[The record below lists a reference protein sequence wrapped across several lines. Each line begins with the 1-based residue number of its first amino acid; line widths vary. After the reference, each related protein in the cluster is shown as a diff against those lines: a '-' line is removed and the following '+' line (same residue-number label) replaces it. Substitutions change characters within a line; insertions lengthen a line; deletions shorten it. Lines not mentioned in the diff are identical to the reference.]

1 MTPTRRS
8 TPKLTRQSF
17 LTGATPACVGASLL
31 ALLVVARVV
40 ASATP
45 ERVLVFGRPLL
56 WGCLFQRAFGV
67 PCPACGLTRGVLLT
81 LQGQLADALRLNPAA
96 PLLVAGVVVFAAA
109 LVLVSIYQR
118 ARDPL
123 SVGKVHARLRLA
135 ARAYAGLVFAVLL
148 VHWIAELVPAVIR
161 AI

>member
-8 TPKLTRQSF
+8 TSKLTRQSL
-17 LTGATPACVGASLL
+17 LTGATPAFVGASFI
-31 ALLVVARVV
+31 ALLVVLRAV

-45 ERVLVFGRPLL
+45 ERALIFGRPLL

-96 PLLVAGVVVFAAA
+96 PLIVAGVVASAAA
-109 LVLVSIYQR
+109 LVLVAVYQR

-123 SVGKVHARLRLA
+123 SVGRVHARLRIA
-135 ARAYAGLVFAVLL
+135 ARAYAGLVFAVLF
-148 VHWIAELVPAVIR
+148 VHWIAELLPVVLR